1 MTTYRAQGN
10 AGFGLLELMV
20 TLVIA
25 SLLVSVAVPT
35 YGQFA
40 DRARASKAIGDVGWI
55 SIEIGKYQLRN
66 NDALPNSLADLGV
79 PVPLDPWDRP
89 YQYLNIAA
97 AGAGNGKFRK
107 DKNLQP
113 LNTDYDLYSM
123 GQDGDSKGP
132 LNAKVSRD
140 DIVRANDGAFVGK
153 AEEY

>member
-1 MTTYRAQGN
+1 MSNRAQRN
-10 AGFGLLELMV
+10 AGFGLLELLV

-35 YGQFA
+35 YGQFS
-40 DRARASKAIGDVGWI
+40 DRARTAKAVGDMGWI

-66 NDALPNSLADLGV
+66 NNALPSSLADLGV

-89 YQYLNIAA
+89 YQYLNIAT

-123 GQDGDSKGP
+123 GRDGVSKAP
-132 LNAKVSRD
+132 LSARVSRD
-140 DIVRANDGAFVGK
+140 DIVRANDGAFIGK